1 MNTISITDLDS
12 KIRSGADFVL
22 LEALP
27 PRYYDQKHLPGA
39 RNMPHD
45 AVDGLAPDLIGN
57 RQRDVV
63 IYCASPT
70 CKNSHIAAR
79 RLETLGYQN
88 VRVFEGGK
96 SAWEEAGLPFEI
108 SAVPAVAV

>member
-27 PRYYDQKHLPGA
+27 PRYYDQRHLPGA
-39 RNMPHD
+39 KNMPHD
-45 AVDGLAPDLIGN
+45 AVDGLASSLIAD
-57 RQRDVV
+57 REREVV
-63 IYCASPT
+63 IYCSSPT
-70 CKNSHIAAR
+70 CQNSSVAAR
-79 RLETLGYQN
+79 RLETLGYRN

-96 SAWEEAGLPFEI
+96 SAWEEAGLPFQT
-108 SAVPAVAV
+108 A

>member
-1 MNTISITDLDS
+1 MNTISTTDLDS
-12 KIRSGADFVL
+12 KIRSGQDFVL

-27 PRYYDQKHLPGA
+27 PHHYAQKHLPGA
-39 RNMPHD
+39 KNMPHD
-45 AVDGLAPDLIGN
+45 AVDQLAAGLIGN
-57 RQRDVV
+57 REREVV

-70 CKNSHIAAR
+70 CQNSSVAAR

-96 SAWEEAGLPFEI
+96 SAWEDAGLPFQ
-108 SAVPAVAV
+108 AT

>member
-1 MNTISITDLDS
+1 MNTISLTDLDS

-27 PRYYDQKHLPGA
+27 PRYYEQKHLPGA
-39 RNMPHD
+39 KNMPHD
-45 AVDGLAPDLIGN
+45 AVDGLAAGLIGD
-57 RQRDVV
+57 REREVV

-70 CKNSHIAAR
+70 CQNSSVAAR
-79 RLETLGYQN
+79 RLETLGYRH

-96 SAWEEAGLPFEI
+96 SAWEDAGLPLQT
-108 SAVPAVAV
+108 S